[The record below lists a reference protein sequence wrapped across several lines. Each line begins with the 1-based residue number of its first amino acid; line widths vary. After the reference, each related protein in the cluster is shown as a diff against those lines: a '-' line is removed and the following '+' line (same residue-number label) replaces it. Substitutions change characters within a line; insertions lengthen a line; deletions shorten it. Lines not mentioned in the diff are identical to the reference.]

1 MNPSRALVLAGVL
14 GLVLTSTACV
24 PPPRACTEIGA
35 TNGVRVTIAGFP
47 RAFDAQAGN
56 DEISVR
62 ACVRGRCGT
71 GAFMG
76 AEEDSAW
83 VDLPAISS
91 TEPVDVTVTARDTAG
106 AVFVPETTVRVTP
119 RKVQP
124 NGPGCEPTAFQ
135 AQVTVTPPA
144 RAVS

>member
-1 MNPSRALVLAGVL
+1 MNPFRARAVISL
-14 GLVLTSTACV
+14 GLVLTTAACV
-24 PPPRACTEIGA
+24 PPPKACTEIGA

-47 RAFDAQAGN
+47 RAFDARAGT

-62 ACVRGRCGT
+62 ACLGATCGT
-71 GAFMG
+71 GAFRG

-83 VDLPAISS
+83 VDLPAISAD
-91 TEPVDVTVTARDTAG
+91 PVDVTVTARDSAG
-106 AVFVPETTVRVTP
+106 SVFVPETTVRVTP

>member
-1 MNPSRALVLAGVL
+1 VNPSRALELARVVGVV
-14 GLVLTSTACV
+14 GLALMTAACV
-24 PPPRACTEIGA
+24 PPPKACTEIGA

-47 RAFDAQAGN
+47 RAFDAQARA

-62 ACVRGRCGT
+62 ACVGATCGT
-71 GAFMG
+71 GAFRG

-83 VDLPAISS
+83 VDLPAVGS
-91 TEPVDVTVTARDTAG
+91 TDPVVTARDSAG
-106 AVFVPETTVRVTP
+106 AVFVPATTVRVVP

-124 NGPGCEPTAFQ
+124 NGAGCEPTAFQ